1 MSKIEMIKLVEEE
14 KIMNRIHVIRN
25 HKVMLDFDLAE
36 MYGVETK
43 RLNEQLKRNIK
54 RFPKDFMFSLTEKET
69 QDLRSQNATSSWGG
83 NRRIPNPVKRN
94 KIGFKNYDNE

>member
-1 MSKIEMIKLVEEE
+1 MSKTEIIKLVEEE

-43 RLNEQLKRNIK
+43 
-54 RFPKDFMFSLTEKET
+54 D
-69 QDLRSQNATSSWGG
+69 
-83 NRRIPNPVKRN
+83 
-94 KIGFKNYDNE
+94 